1 MPSKGPH
8 NWPAREPGADYRG
21 PFTVPLSITHRM
33 GIPVRQFGEKLLI
46 FHVMMTTSR
55 NEDKCYGIVKK
66 YQVCI
71 IFPSSQ

>member
-1 MPSKGPH
+1 
-8 NWPAREPGADYRG
+8 
-21 PFTVPLSITHRM
+21 M

-46 FHVMMTTSR
+46 FHVMMKTSR